1 MLSRP
6 PATVSGAIGPAP
18 PTRSPIS
25 FPSRSSTCIFADTYD
40 IMRYYLYGFFFGR
53 ELWCPLL
60 FYFSPSLFS
69 SSLSTKYLYIFHYGA
84 GLAAREKWLKIPI
97 LIAGQKGISC
107 AAVPQDR
114 LPVLHIYVRN
124 IVDTSSSLCCATWR
138 TTYYTSRSTLLPI
151 SKFHEAAAA
160 AETLE
165 LRIPCKELSKEGCPI
180 CIW

>member
-1 MLSRP
+1 
-6 PATVSGAIGPAP
+6 
-18 PTRSPIS
+18 
-25 FPSRSSTCIFADTYD
+25 
-40 IMRYYLYGFFFGR
+40 MRYYLYGFFFGR

-114 LPVLHIYVRN
+114 LPALHIYVRN
-124 IVDTSSSLCCATWR
+124 IVNTSSSLCCATWR
-138 TTYYTSRSTLLPI
+138 TTYYTSRSTLLPV